1 MTSDDHN
8 DFDFQDD
15 GDRDG
20 DYENAK
26 EWIIFILIIRDLT
39 SALSGLKFNLG
50 KAMPADCP
58 EVPI

>member
-20 DYENAK
+20 DYEDAK
-26 EWIIFILIIRDLT
+26 EWIIFMFNHQGPH
-39 SALSGLKFNLG
+39 LSLEWSQVQPWEGNACGL
-50 KAMPADCP
+50 P
-58 EVPI
+58 